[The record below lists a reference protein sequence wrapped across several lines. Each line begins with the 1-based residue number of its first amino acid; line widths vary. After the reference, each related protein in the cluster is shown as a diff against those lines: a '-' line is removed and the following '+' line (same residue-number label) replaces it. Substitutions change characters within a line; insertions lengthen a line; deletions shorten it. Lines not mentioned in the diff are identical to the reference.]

1 LIIIIEEV
9 IKMNRTYKVN
19 AIYKA
24 GMFKLLESINLTE
37 GTLVK
42 LNVEAQEDQPKGAQ
56 PVFPNCFI
64 PAKKLSPLVGI
75 VSLGGDSLNDSES
88 LYDSDWN

>member
-1 LIIIIEEV
+1 
-9 IKMNRTYKVN
+9 MNGTYKIN

-24 GMFKLLESINLTE
+24 GMLKLLESINLTD

-42 LNVEAQEDQPKGAQ
+42 LNIEPQVNQKQKTQ
-56 PVFPNCFI
+56 PVFPNRFI
-64 PAKKLSPLVGI
+64 PAGKLSPLVGI
-75 VSLGGDSLNDSES
+75 VSLGGDSLSDSEA

>member
-1 LIIIIEEV
+1 
-9 IKMNRTYKVN
+9 MNRTYKVN

-24 GMFKLLESINLTE
+24 GMFKLLESINLKE

-42 LNVEAQEDQPKGAQ
+42 LNVEPQEDQPKRAL
-56 PVFPNCFI
+56 PVFPNRFI

>member
-1 LIIIIEEV
+1 
-9 IKMNRTYKVN
+9 MNGTYNIN

-24 GMFKLLESINLTE
+24 GMFKLLESINLTD

-42 LNVEAQEDQPKGAQ
+42 LNIEPQVNQSQKTQ
-56 PVFPNCFI
+56 PVFPNRFI
-64 PAKKLSPLVGI
+64 PAEKLSPLVGI
-75 VSLGGDSLNDSES
+75 VSLGGDSLGDSEA

>member
-1 LIIIIEEV
+1 
-9 IKMNRTYKVN
+9 MNRSYSVN

-24 GMFKLLESINLTE
+24 GMFKLLESINLTD

-42 LNVEAQEDQPKGAQ
+42 LNVEPQEDQTQEAQ

-64 PAKKLSPLVGI
+64 PAEKLSPLVGI
-75 VSLGGDSLNDSES
+75 VSLGGDSLNDSEA
-88 LYDSDWN
+88 LFDSDWD